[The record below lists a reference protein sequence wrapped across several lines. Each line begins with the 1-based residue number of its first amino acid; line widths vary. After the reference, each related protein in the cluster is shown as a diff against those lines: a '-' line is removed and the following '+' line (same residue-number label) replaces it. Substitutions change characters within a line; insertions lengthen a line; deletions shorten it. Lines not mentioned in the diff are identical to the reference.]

1 MAGVCARTGCADEA
15 RSLLLFDPAG
25 GTARLLDLA
34 DDLIGAVPLCNA
46 HADRF
51 NVPSGWTLADE
62 RTEEPEGVALLLGVT
77 DADAS
82 EPEPDSPLLK
92 RAFRVL
98 S

>member
-1 MAGVCARTGCADEA
+1 MAGVCARTGCAEEA

-25 GTARLLDLA
+25 GAARLLDPVE
-34 DDLIGAVPLCNA
+34 DLLGAVPLCTG

-51 NVPSGWTLADE
+51 NVPSGWTLSDE
-62 RTEEPEGVALLLGVT
+62 RSEEPEGVARLLGVT
-77 DADAS
+77 DSGAS